1 MNYELSTEVI
11 KILDD
16 LGKRFGIAV
25 DWTSKNVM
33 PYLMELYDKFIT
45 YKIVV
50 NCIPIVLFVVF
61 LIITIVFLKKY
72 FKYNALA
79 RKTNETNWATRVIE
93 YTYQD
98 NHYSMSEL
106 CFGVI
111 LILAIVDFV
120 IAGATCFTIGNLL
133 KLIFVPELYVVD
145 YLSTYM

>member
-79 RKTNETNWATRVIE
+79 RETNETNWATRVIE